1 MKKIIIV
8 IFLFTLSVLATQAQT
23 QNWGIGLRVGEPMGL
38 TVKRYLPQ
46 GRAWEFNLGR
56 SGFYGYN
63 HQKAF
68 YRYDRFIGYEYRR
81 HYLQSALGVQLR
93 YLVQR
98 DMGLAEVPG
107 LEWYYGV
114 GGQLRSYQIDYEYR
128 VRIDNDWEPVRE
140 RVNNI
145 DLGVDGIVGMEY
157 SWKEVPL
164 TVFLDMNLFLEVADS
179 PFVIHF
185 QGGTGVRYYF

>member
-1 MKKIIIV
+1 MKKFIII
-8 IFLFTLSVLATQAQT
+8 LFILLISALSTQAQ
-23 QNWGIGLRVGEPMGL
+23 QWGVGLRVGEPLGL

-46 GRAWEFNLGR
+46 GRAWEFNLGS
-56 SGFYGYN
+56 SGIYGYN

-68 YRYDRFIGYEYRR
+68 YRYNRFSGYEYRR

-93 YLVQR
+93 YLVHR

-128 VRIDNDWEPVRE
+128 VRIDNDWEPVQE

-164 TVFLDMNLFLEVADS
+164 TVFLDMNLFLEVADT
-179 PFVIHF
+179 PLVIHF